1 MYKRIK
7 RGKHSGN
14 CKGRFALLYK
24 RRASGA
30 EEEKK
35 RRQLQIKRSREKEL
49 REATTEIILKRN
61 PRRRRFNRCPM

>member
-24 RRASGA
+24 RRASGV

-35 RRQLQIKRSREKEL
+35 KKAASNKEKSRKRIERSDHRDNIKEEPEMKK
-49 REATTEIILKRN
+49 I
-61 PRRRRFNRCPM
+61 